1 MKTAIRSAAAAV
13 VVLGV
18 VASWAMADGF
28 IVPIRPEH
36 RVRGQWAVKYHHV
49 RISVRDQVASVNI
62 DQEFVNT
69 GPGAIEVEYLFP
81 VPPGAAIDSM
91 TLSVDGKDLA
101 ARLLPADE
109 ARRTYEDIV
118 RRKKDPAL
126 LEYAG
131 FGLYKTRA
139 FPLEAGKPAKVLVH
153 YNNVCKKD
161 RDVVEVWYPLN
172 TEKFSARPIE
182 DVEVEVEIYS
192 AADITSIYSPSH
204 DIAVSYK
211 DQRRA
216 VATYRAKNALP
227 ASDFQVF
234 YRAADEDV
242 AATFLTHP
250 SVGGRDGYF
259 LLLVSPNP
267 RLSGRKAQ
275 PKDVMIVLD
284 HSGSMSG
291 KKLAQAKE
299 SVRYILDN
307 LNDGDR
313 FNVVAYNDSVERFFD
328 AHLVP
333 ATKDKLEV
341 AGDKLDSIEAQ
352 GGTNIYEA
360 LKPTLHLASTERAIQ
375 NHFPARPAYIIFL
388 TDGLPTVGQTDENVI
403 LKDCKAA
410 NEDGVRLFAFG
421 VGYDVNVRLLDKL
434 SGDNGGRS
442 DYVKPNEAIEAKVS
456 ALYAKIKN
464 PVMTGLKLAINGL
477 DVALKDVYPR
487 ELGDLFEGD
496 QITLAGRYEWNA
508 PHRGDS
514 DNQDKSPVAST
525 AKLTI
530 SGDYEG
536 KERTFEYSVDFPT
549 SGRDTRFAFVEQ
561 IWAMR
566 RIGWL
571 LDQIQ
576 LHGQDKEVIDE
587 VVRLSLRYGIMTP
600 YTSFLAD
607 ETVPLHSKEEVMDR
621 AMAEAKPLSEYTGAG
636 GQLGAANRMKL
647 NMARSAPAAMA
658 GGGVAQIGQS
668 DTAAYEAGQVQ
679 EVRNVRQVGN
689 QAVYRRGGNVWLA
702 SNAAGVDLEKDKD
715 RVRTITRFSDEYFKL
730 ATDNTT
736 AENQLLASQQ
746 EGEELVVELRG
757 QVYRIR

>member
-13 VVLGV
+13 VLSVA
-18 VASWAMADGF
+18 ASWAMADGF

-49 RISVRDQVASVNI
+49 RIAVREQVASVNI

-69 GPGAIEVEYLFP
+69 GSGAIEVEYLFP

-101 ARLLPADE
+101 ARLLPAEE

-153 YNNVCKKD
+153 YNYVCKKD

-182 DVEVEVEIYS
+182 DVEVEVEIRS
-192 AADITSIYSPSH
+192 AADITSVYSPSH
-204 DIAVSYK
+204 DITVRHQ
-211 DQRRA
+211 DDRHV
-216 VATYRAKNALP
+216 VATYHAKDTLP

-242 AATFLTHP
+242 GATFLTHQAG
-250 SVGGRDGYF
+250 SGSDGYF
-259 LLLVSPNP
+259 MLLVSPNP
-267 RLSGRKAQ
+267 RLAQRKVQ
-275 PKDVMIVLD
+275 PKDVVIVLD

-299 SVRYILDN
+299 SLRYILDN
-307 LNDGDR
+307 LNKDDR
-313 FNVVAYNDSVERFFD
+313 FNVVVYNDSVEAFFN
-328 AHLVP
+328 LLSWV
-333 ATKDKLEV
+333 TKERLEE
-341 AGDKLDSIEAQ
+341 ARDRLDRIEAQ
-352 GGTNIYEA
+352 GGTNIHEA
-360 LKPTLHLASTERAIQ
+360 LMTTLKLVSGHQAVQ
-375 NHFPARPAYIIFL
+375 NQFPPRPAYIIFL

-403 LKDCKAA
+403 LKDSKAA
-410 NEDGVRLFAFG
+410 NDAAARLFAFG

-434 SGDNGGRS
+434 AGDNGGRS
-442 DYVKPNEAIEAKVS
+442 DYVKPNEPIEAKVS
-456 ALYAKIKN
+456 SLYAKIKN
-464 PVMTGLKLAINGL
+464 PVMTGLKLAIHGL
-477 DVALKDVYPR
+477 DVTLKDVYPR

-496 QITLAGRYEWNA
+496 QIVLAGRYEWNA
-508 PHRGDS
+508 RQRGDG
-514 DNQDKSPVAST
+514 DGGERT
-525 AKLTI
+525 ATLTI
-530 SGDYEG
+530 RGDYEG

-607 ETVPLHSKEEVMDR
+607 ETVPLHRKDVVMSR
-621 AMAEAKPLSEYTGAG
+621 ALAAAKPLSEYKGAG
-636 GQLGAANRMKL
+636 GQLGAVNRMQL
-647 NMARSAPAAMA
+647 NEARNAPAAMA

-702 SNAAGVDLEKDKD
+702 ANAAGVDLERDKD
-715 RVRTITRFSDEYFKL
+715 RVQTVTRFSDEYFKL
-730 ATDNTT
+730 VTDNTT

-746 EGEELVVELRG
+746 ESEELVVELRG